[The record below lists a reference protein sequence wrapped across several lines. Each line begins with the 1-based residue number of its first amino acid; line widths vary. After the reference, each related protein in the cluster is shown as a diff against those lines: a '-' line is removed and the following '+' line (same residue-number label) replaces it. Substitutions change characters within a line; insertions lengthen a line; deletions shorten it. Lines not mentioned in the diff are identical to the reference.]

1 MYNHTSHNQRSVEWV
16 PLNRNTFFLQNTPLH
31 TQLSDVFITS
41 INGSGGDHFCLS
53 FCSLDHN
60 LTLKEM
66 STIRSFPLHFATE
79 KNKTDGTFLPKKKE
93 ASDSYLLL
101 NAAL

>member
-1 MYNHTSHNQRSVEWV
+1 M
-16 PLNRNTFFLQNTPLH
+16 
-31 TQLSDVFITS
+31 
-41 INGSGGDHFCLS
+41 
-53 FCSLDHN
+53 
-60 LTLKEM
+60 TLKEM
-66 STIRSFPLHFATE
+66 STISSFPLYFATE